1 MNFFEIFFA
10 IRDPWHKYIHH
21 VEYFF
26 VPDDNLLCVSAELT
40 TTRQSACLS
49 PTIYENKMARQSEL
63 LADVSLEEKSPI
75 YDPIICLYDVRSLDY
90 KDRNTREKAFQ
101 EIAQKLQKTGKI

>member
-1 MNFFEIFFA
+1 
-10 IRDPWHKYIHH
+10 
-21 VEYFF
+21 
-26 VPDDNLLCVSAELT
+26 
-40 TTRQSACLS
+40 
-49 PTIYENKMARQSEL
+49 MARQSEL